1 MVLKYNLKNIYL
13 NMKTRGM
20 IIVRYRRA
28 LNNKGE
34 EVLKKEYL
42 RCRFNAAVPDSHK
55 MLAFERQLAYEMR

>member
-1 MVLKYNLKNIYL
+1 
-13 NMKTRGM
+13 MKTRGM

-42 RCRFNAAVPDSHK
+42 RCQFNAAIPDNHK